1 MAPSS
6 LAVQKI
12 FFTREILKRWCGRL
26 TRIGSLRVP
35 GLYFFA
41 CKAKNFTVC
50 LNYETAF
57 VSLWGCSSG
66 AHGCLWDQVSSV
78 VIGSLSLSLSL
89 KKKFNKDDDIQEY
102 LLKMIESIERKR
114 ERKLVIEKS

>member
-12 FFTREILKRWCGRL
+12 
-26 TRIGSLRVP
+26 LRVP

-78 VIGSLSLSLSL
+78 VIGSLSSLSL

-102 LLKMIESIERKR
+102 LLKMIESIERER
-114 ERKLVIEKS
+114 ERESW